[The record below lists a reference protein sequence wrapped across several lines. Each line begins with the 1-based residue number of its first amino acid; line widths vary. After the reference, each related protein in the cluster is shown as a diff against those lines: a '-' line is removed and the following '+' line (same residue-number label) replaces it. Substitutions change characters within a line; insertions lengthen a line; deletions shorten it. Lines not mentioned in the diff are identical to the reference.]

1 MALKCEHVFRS
12 ESKVK
17 REKRKTDKREKNY
30 KKILIKT
37 LTQSQKNKLL
47 QSDGVIDLNKGKMSL

>member
-12 ESKVK
+12 ERKEK